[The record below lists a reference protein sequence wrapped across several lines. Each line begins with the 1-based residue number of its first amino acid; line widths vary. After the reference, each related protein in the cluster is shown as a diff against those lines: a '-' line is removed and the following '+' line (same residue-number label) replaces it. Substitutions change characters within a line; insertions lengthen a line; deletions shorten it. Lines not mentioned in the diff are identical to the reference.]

1 VDRVNVSA
9 TRPGTQDRWDGNVA
23 DHDDA
28 AICSLVAAGTR
39 LLAAEAAEGVGLLC
53 GFMRSKQPERD
64 RRNPDLQVRLSAGS
78 AVRFDSFVESDVLSH
93 VFGYEFVVPTAAV
106 PPDGLRFEVLDWD
119 SGRSGEAIGVAR
131 VTLEMLAQALDSPAQ
146 LIDVPAG
153 AVEHLELVIA
163 PYTPLVIAPAN
174 LRASQGPLT
183 VGGRQLAAGEI
194 VMLRAQGSYTVGSW
208 FDRRIG
214 PRGYPLGKAR
224 GYNLGLEPFLSAPHG
239 CGIALAGKNP
249 QLAGALVAPEA
260 TFVAQYSGPL
270 RVGLNDK
277 DARNNRGWISFQGS
291 TRAPKPEEW
300 GRAL

>member
-1 VDRVNVSA
+1 M
-9 TRPGTQDRWDGNVA
+9 A
-23 DHDDA
+23 DHDGA
-28 AICSLVAAGTR
+28 AICPLLAAGTR
-39 LLAAEAAEGVGLLC
+39 LVAPEAAEGVGLLC
-53 GFMRSKQPERD
+53 GFMRPKQPERD

-78 AVRFDSFVESDVLSH
+78 AVAFDSFVESDVLSH

-106 PPDGLRFEVLDWD
+106 PPDGLRFEVRDWD
-119 SGRSGEAIGVAR
+119 SGPSGEAMGVAR
-131 VTLEMLAQALDSPAQ
+131 ITREMLAQALDSPEQ

-174 LRASQGPLT
+174 LRASDAPLA

-214 PRGYPLGKAR
+214 PGGYPFGKAR
-224 GYNLGLEPFLSAPHG
+224 RYNLGLEPFLSAPHG
-239 CGIALAGKNP
+239 CGIALAGEKP
-249 QLAGALVAPEA
+249 PLAGAVVAPEA
-260 TFVAQYSGPL
+260 TFMVPYSGPL
-270 RVGLNDK
+270 RVGVNDR

-300 GRAL
+300 GRPL